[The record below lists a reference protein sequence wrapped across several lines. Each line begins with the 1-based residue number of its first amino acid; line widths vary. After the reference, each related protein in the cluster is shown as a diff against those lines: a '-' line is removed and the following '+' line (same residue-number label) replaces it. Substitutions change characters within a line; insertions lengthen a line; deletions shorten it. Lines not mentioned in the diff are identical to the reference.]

1 MSDRELHQHYEKG
14 GERDRLDDRVGQVEY
29 ARTIE
34 VVRRHLPSPPAV
46 VADVGGG
53 PGRYA
58 LWLGGEGYEVVHRDV
73 VPLHVS
79 QLDADARSQA
89 LTISTAVGDARSLDL
104 DDMSVDAVLLLGPLY
119 HLTSRADRVQA
130 LREAN
135 RVVKPGG
142 PVFAAAVSR
151 WALRLQGELVARLG
165 DAVPAIQDHVDRVE
179 RTGVLDTLFPGSF
192 SGYCHRPGQLRAEL
206 RAAGLRVVDVV
217 SLEGL
222 AFALG
227 DLEERMSR
235 PESRALVLDAA
246 RAIERVPELLGIGPH
261 LLATA
266 RRPQSPRVSPRR

>member
-1 MSDRELHQHYEKG
+1 
-14 GERDRLDDRVGQVEY
+14 
-29 ARTIE
+29 
-34 VVRRHLPSPPAV
+34 
-46 VADVGGG
+46 
-53 PGRYA
+53 
-58 LWLGGEGYEVVHRDV
+58 

-104 DDMSVDAVLLLGPLY
+104 DDMSVEAVLLLGPLY
-119 HLTSRADRVQA
+119 HLTARADRVQA
-130 LREAN
+130 LREAG

-142 PVFAAAVSR
+142 PVFAAAISR

-165 DAVPAIQDHVDRVE
+165 DHVPAIQKYVERVE

-206 RAAGLRVVDVV
+206 RAAGLSIVDRVG
-217 SLEGL
+217 LEGL

-227 DLEERMSR
+227 DLDERMSGA
-235 PESRALVLDAA
+235 ESRVRVLDAA
-246 RAIERVPELLGIGPH
+246 RAIERVPELLGLGPH

-266 RRPQSPRVSPRR
+266 RRPQPPRGTP